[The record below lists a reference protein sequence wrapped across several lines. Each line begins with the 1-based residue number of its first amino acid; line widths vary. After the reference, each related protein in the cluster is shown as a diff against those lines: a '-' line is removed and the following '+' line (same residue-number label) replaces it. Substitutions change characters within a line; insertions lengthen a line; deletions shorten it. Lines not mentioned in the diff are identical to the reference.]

1 MEVATRHILIQQKV
15 GNDCEYI
22 FSKRLDGFSG
32 ADLGGQGASAPLSK
46 FFYLYV
52 TATINCMKISFNDV

>member
-46 FFYLYV
+46 FFTYMLLLL
-52 TATINCMKISFNDV
+52 